1 MSASSKAI
9 AMYGVYFSNLEE
21 VLNFCQKFYSEMK
34 EVEDLPA
41 SAKVELL
48 NYFSGRGVI
57 VGYHVKIGETLEKYE
72 IKWNKEFPNSEEKP
86 NTHLE
91 VVHY

>member
-1 MSASSKAI
+1 MSISSKAI
-9 AMYGVYFSNLEE
+9 AMYGVYFSNIEE
-21 VLNFCQKFYSEMK
+21 VLNFCQKFYPEMK

-41 SAKVELL
+41 SAEIEML
-48 NYFSGRGVI
+48 NCFSGRGVI

-72 IKWNKEFPNSEEKP
+72 MKWNKDFPNSEEKP